1 MRKAVALFLVLLAL
15 SMVQVTSVKADIFPN
30 EVLKFPSMGTP
41 AIAKP
46 GETITIQAADGV
58 DITKLSII
66 SILNGPYD
74 LKILKKEGSTVI
86 AQIPEDAVPGSYFLQ
101 VESNKGSIVIPNGV
115 WVLKEYPKVLR
126 IWHISDTHITSGSKV
141 GYVNGEKFCKS
152 LSKCGEGAI
161 PLTSYFASD
170 SAFTYGAMN
179 DGVDVIINTGDV
191 VDTAGDLKGYNLY
204 LNTVENA
211 VATGK
216 PAIMIKGNHD
226 DPPTYYSKL
235 VGLTNFNLTIGKFL
249 IIGLDSHGDQAHPD
263 MSQLEWMESV
273 LEANPDKIPIVLVHH
288 PYWYTTP
295 EGRSGRI
302 EGYSVFDDWETI
314 APWVSWYWIGGKER
328 TSEDIAKRFL
338 EDVEKYNIKLV
349 LSGHVHADY
358 VQVYKDKKGNEH
370 WFVTNTATGA
380 PDKREENN
388 WYGSRIVEIDENGNV
403 NLPYIR
409 DMFGPL
415 SSLPV
420 PQEFMVFRKTGSDG
434 SGALF
439 INKYKEVSGKFVLV
453 APEGAKVDDGATN
466 ISYKLLGERTIGG
479 KHYMLFN
486 ITVPLG
492 EHQLV
497 VTKAPDKTKPTVKI
511 AYTSPAK
518 PKVGKPFKVY
528 FKASDNVGVKELYVE
543 IVTADG
549 SKKYTAIPTKG
560 DPNGDYFYAQVDK
573 VDTADYIIRA
583 VAIDFNGNEGKAEK
597 IVGKPPATTTTST
610 STTTSTTTTST
621 TTTSTTSITTSTT
634 TTTST
639 SSTTTPTS
647 SAQGGTCGPATIVAL
662 ALIPLLMRR
671 RK

>member
-1 MRKAVALFLVLLAL
+1 MKRAVALFLVLLTL
-15 SMVQVTSVKADIFPN
+15 SLMQVNPVKADVFPN
-30 EVLKFPSMGTP
+30 EVLKFPSTGTP

-46 GETITIQAADGV
+46 GETVTIQAADGV
-58 DITKLSII
+58 DITRLSII

-86 AQIPEDAVPGSYFLQ
+86 AEIPKDAVPGSYFLQ
-101 VESNKGSIVIPNGV
+101 VESGKGTIVIPNGV

-126 IWHISDTHITSGSKV
+126 IWHISDTHVTSGSKV
-141 GYVNGEKFCKS
+141 GYVNGEKFCRS

-161 PLTSYFASD
+161 PLTSYFATD
-170 SAFTYGAMN
+170 SAFTYGAMS
-179 DGVDVIINTGDV
+179 DEVDVIVNTGDD

-216 PAIMIKGNHD
+216 PAIIIKGNHD

-263 MSQLEWMESV
+263 MSQLEWMEGV

-288 PYWYTTP
+288 PFWYKTP

-302 EGYSVFDDWETI
+302 EGYSVADDWETI
-314 APWVSWYWIGGKER
+314 APWVSYYWIGGPER
-328 TSEDIAKRFL
+328 NSEDIAKRFL

-358 VQVYKDKKGNEH
+358 VQVYKDKNGNEH

-403 NLPYIR
+403 KLPYIQ
-409 DMFGPL
+409 DMFGTIFGPL

-420 PQEFMVFRKTGSDG
+420 PQEFMVFRKTGEDG

-453 APEGAKVDDGATN
+453 APEGAKVDESATD
-466 ISYKLLGERTIGG
+466 IEYKLLGERTIGD
-479 KHYMLFN
+479 KHYMLFD

-492 EHQLV
+492 EHQIV
-497 VTKAPDKTKPTVKI
+497 VTKAPDKTEPTLKI
-511 AYTSPAK
+511 AYTSPSK

-528 FKASDNVGVKELYVE
+528 FKASDNVGIKELHVE

-549 SKKYTAIPTKG
+549 VKKYTAIPTKG

-573 VDTADYIIRA
+573 VDTANYIIRA
-583 VAIDFNGNEGKAEK
+583 VAVDFNGNEGKAEK
-597 IVGKPPATTTTST
+597 IVGQWSSTTST
-610 STTTSTTTTST
+610 TTTTTST
-621 TTTSTTSITTSTT
+621 TTSSPTPSQTSTT
-634 TTTST
+634 TTT
-639 SSTTTPTS
+639 TTPPTSTAQTTS

-662 ALIPLLMRR
+662 ALIPLFMRK